1 MITTDERVGNAVRQ
15 RRYRSRHRRIDYRP
29 FPEISAIIDKWC
41 ASRPNATVG
50 AIIDALV
57 RLGDDTASQD

>member
-1 MITTDERVGNAVRQ
+1 MIRIDHRADNAARQ
-15 RRYRSRHRRIDYRP
+15 KRYRSRHRRIDYRP

-57 RLGDDTASQD
+57 RLGNESAAED